1 VDPSLLG
8 SLSPDAVREALP
20 DLLSRFVG
28 DESEQA
34 PSASLL
40 RQLLAERTDAEL
52 ADMLEHLSAVGDEP
66 KIYRAEPTCQRLV
79 RAWSQRLLTLEV
91 IGVKHL
97 VSALAAGPTALLGNH
112 LSYFDTCA
120 LDCALAW
127 SGQEDAA
134 ARIVA
139 AAGPK
144 VYADPFRRFVASSLN
159 TLPVP
164 QSTSF
169 AHTEPLSP
177 RELARRAQAS
187 VQTAHQA
194 LRDGLALL
202 IYPEGSRSRSTRL
215 TPFLPAVRRYLEL
228 DGLQVVPVAVSGTE
242 RFLPVDDVRVHPGS
256 VRVAFGTP
264 IAVSARGGREALD
277 HAYEAL
283 SALLPEAY
291 QPLGG

>member
-1 VDPSLLG
+1 MDPSLLG
-8 SLSPDAVREALP
+8 SLSPEAIREAFP
-20 DLLSRFVG
+20 DMLARLVG
-28 DESEQA
+28 DEREQTQ
-34 PSASLL
+34 SAALL
-40 RQLLAERTDAEL
+40 RQLLAAQTDAEL
-52 ADMLEHLSAVGDEP
+52 ADMLQHLSTVGDEP

-97 VSALAAGPTALLGNH
+97 VSALAIGPTALLGNH

-127 SGQEDAA
+127 SGQGAAA

-187 VQTAHQA
+187 VQTAHHA

-242 RFLPVDDVRVHPGS
+242 RFLPVDDVRVHPGQ
-256 VRVAFGTP
+256 VRVAMGAP
-264 IAVSARGGREALD
+264 ITVGAGGGREALD
-277 HAYEAL
+277 RAYDAL
-283 SALLPEAY
+283 ASLLPADY
-291 QPLGG
+291 QPL